1 MWLWF
6 FFFVF
11 FFDAHLV
18 LWNLAKITT
27 QSQKEKKSFSIAF
40 RTHIKVALPIILKP
54 LGKYWACVKIS
65 NYDNFLI
72 AEDFNSET
80 LEFTMINFCD
90 MYHLV
95 KYPIYFKNLKK
106 SSYIDRLFTIFL
118 KWSIDT
124 QTLKTELSD
133 FNKLTVIVLKMY
145 YQKKIFFHRKIIFF
159 TWASI
164 FLT

>member
-6 FFFVF
+6 FFFF
-11 FFDAHLV
+11 WCSPCALKFRQ
-18 LWNLAKITT
+18 NNNSISE
-27 QSQKEKKSFSIAF
+27 SQLNNSNSKSFSIAF

-54 LGKYWACVKIS
+54 LGKYWTCVKIS

-106 SSYIDRLFTIFL
+106 SSYIDRLFTIFF
-118 KWSIDT
+118 KMIHRHTNFKNW
-124 QTLKTELSD
+124 
-133 FNKLTVIVLKMY
+133 IVR
-145 YQKKIFFHRKIIFF
+145 F
-159 TWASI
+159 
-164 FLT
+164 